1 MSGLTAEEAR
11 ELAHALR
18 TPIAVILGFSDLLMR
33 PGELSEE
40 DRQMYAQR
48 IRSGAEELR
57 TILDDRVRRG

>member
-1 MSGLTAEEAR
+1 VSGLTQEEAR

-40 DRQMYAQR
+40 DRLMYASR